1 MCDVHNEVANDKVV
15 AVMVVE
21 WWWGGGND
29 NGSEGDFFMTR

>member
-1 MCDVHNEVANDKVV
+1 MCDVNNEVANDKVV